1 MIVRTLKDIIDTE
14 RDVSDPKGNWI
25 SRRLL
30 LRGDGMGF
38 SFHETVIFKGTETKI
53 WYKNHL
59 EAVYCVEG
67 EGELETIP
75 QKEIYPINPGTIYA
89 LDKND
94 QHYLRATHS
103 DLRLVCVFSPPLS
116 GGEVHD
122 EDGSYPPS
130 GHLIK

>member
-1 MIVRTLKDIIDTE
+1 MIVRKLRDIINTE
-14 RDVSDPKGNWI
+14 RDVNDPGGKWI

-30 LRGDGMGF
+30 LEKDGMGF
-38 SFHETVIFKGTETKI
+38 SFHETVIFRGTESRI

-75 QKEIYPINPGTIYA
+75 RGEVYPINPGTLYA

-94 QHYLRATHS
+94 QHYLRATQS
-103 DLRLVCVFSPPLS
+103 DLRLICVFNPSLT

-122 EDGSYPPS
+122 EDGSYPLNGDLES
-130 GHLIK
+130 